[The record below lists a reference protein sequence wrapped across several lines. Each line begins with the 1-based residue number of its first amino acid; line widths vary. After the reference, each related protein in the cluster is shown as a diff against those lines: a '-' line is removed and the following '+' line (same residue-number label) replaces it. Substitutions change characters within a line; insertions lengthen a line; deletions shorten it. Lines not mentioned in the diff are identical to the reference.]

1 MRELRFKRYA
11 LLCAGGKWERGTLKD
26 LLFAMPYLLHDFIP
40 PLPVLNDLLKHGVP
54 NHIYPDGLLPDGKVQ
69 YDAGMSGG
77 CSWQPFEITQEEY
90 QELVLDLLTDPELQL
105 QVLDTPPEIQT
116 YMAWV
121 KALHR

>member
-1 MRELRFKRYA
+1 
-11 LLCAGGKWERGTLKD
+11 
-26 LLFAMPYLLHDFIP
+26 MPYLLHDFIP

-54 NHIYPDGLLPDGKVQ
+54 NHIYPDGLLPNGKVQ

-105 QVLDTPPEIQT
+105 QVLDTSSEIQT
-116 YMAWV
+116 YVAWI